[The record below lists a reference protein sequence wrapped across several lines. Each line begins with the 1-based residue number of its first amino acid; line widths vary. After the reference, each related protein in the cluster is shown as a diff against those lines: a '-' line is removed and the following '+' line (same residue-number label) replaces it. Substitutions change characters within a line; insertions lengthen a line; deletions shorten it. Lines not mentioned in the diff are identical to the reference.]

1 MSKRPR
7 SIPVGILVSVG
18 ASRRRKR
25 RFRSLDDDPPIKK
38 EVNLPLRIGLG
49 VGGFAVLAL
58 LVIVSIAWYGARQRS
73 APPVALAQP
82 APFFNAPAEEPPP
95 MPALPVPPALEPTPV
110 APVAAPISELAVA
123 APLQQIAPI
132 EHPPASPPPAA
143 CSNLGTQITFLSH
156 PPDAFRQ
163 AARANKLVLMVH
175 LSGNFEDQAFT

>member
-49 VGGFAVLAL
+49 VGGAVLAML
-58 LVIVSIAWYGARQRS
+58 IVTGIAWLSAQQRS

-95 MPALPVPPALEPTPV
+95 MPAFPVPPALEPTPV
-110 APVAAPISELAVA
+110 APVAAPLRESAVA
-123 APLQQIAPI
+123 APVQEIGQIDV
-132 EHPPASPPPAA
+132 PPAAPQPAA

-163 AARANKLVLMVH
+163 AARENKLVLMVH